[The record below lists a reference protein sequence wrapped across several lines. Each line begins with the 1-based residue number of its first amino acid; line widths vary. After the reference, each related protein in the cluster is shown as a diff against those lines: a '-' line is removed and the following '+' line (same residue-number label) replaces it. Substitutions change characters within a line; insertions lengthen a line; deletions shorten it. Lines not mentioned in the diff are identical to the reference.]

1 MNPTLTAPTI
11 RTKVDRSAGPL
22 AAAFAEQG
30 VATVH
35 EAQGRSGLM
44 DPQLRPLLD
53 GARIAG
59 PAVTCLNQPG
69 DNLMLIAAIDLC
81 EPGDV
86 LVVANLAPVAV
97 GMVGEIIVSMLKARR
112 LAGLVVDSGIR
123 DVRELRTL
131 GFPIWSR
138 CITAAGTI
146 KAGPGWVNCPVV
158 AGGALVRPG
167 DLVVADDD
175 GVVIV
180 PRNEVAP
187 VLERARARLSAEAE
201 LLARIAA
208 GDVPG
213 LSPELAARLDDLGVR
228 RVDEAFDESDHE
240 VTA

>member
-1 MNPTLTAPTI
+1 VSPALSVPTI

-22 AAAFAEQG
+22 SKAFAEQG

-53 GARIAG
+53 GTRIAG

-69 DNLMLIAAIDLC
+69 DNLMLVAAIELC

-86 LVVANLAPVAV
+86 LVVANLAPAAV
-97 GMVGEIIVSMLKARR
+97 GMVGEIIVSMLNARR

-123 DVRELRTL
+123 DVRELREL

-138 CITAAGTI
+138 CVTAAGTI
-146 KAGPGWVNCPVV
+146 KAGPGWVNSPVV
-158 AGGALVRPG
+158 AGGAVVRPG

-175 GVVIV
+175 GVVVV
-180 PRNEVAP
+180 PRTEAGS
-187 VLERARARLSAEAE
+187 VLERAQARQSAEAE
-201 LLARIAA
+201 LLARIAT

-213 LSPELAARLDDLGVR
+213 LPPELAARLDDLGVR
-228 RVDEAFDESDHE
+228 RIDEAYEE